1 MIIMKAKMVMEVL
14 YWDKT
19 IKNGKL
25 VISEANVAPAPKAIN
40 IAGRAQQISVEEDAN
55 NDKKFTDLSSINWY
69 LLL

>member
-1 MIIMKAKMVMEVL
+1 MIIIKAKMVMEVL
-14 YWDKT
+14 YWDKK

>member
-1 MIIMKAKMVMEVL
+1 MIIIKAKMVMEVL

-25 VISEANVAPAPKAIN
+25 VITEANVAPAPKAIN

-69 LLL
+69 L

>member
-69 LLL
+69 L

>member
-1 MIIMKAKMVMEVL
+1 MVMEVL

-55 NDKKFTDLSSINWY
+55 NDKKLTDLSSINWY
-69 LLL
+69 L